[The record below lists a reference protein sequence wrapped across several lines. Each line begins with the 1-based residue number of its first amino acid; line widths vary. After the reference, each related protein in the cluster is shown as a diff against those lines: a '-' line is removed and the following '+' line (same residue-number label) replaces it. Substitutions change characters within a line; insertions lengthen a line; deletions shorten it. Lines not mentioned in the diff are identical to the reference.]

1 MKKIFL
7 ILLLFCINTSNVYSI
22 EPDVFIQS
30 TINRASQIL
39 SKNISKEEKI
49 NQLKSIA
56 KETVD
61 IKGVGFYSL
70 GSARKNLNDSQKIEY
85 LKLFEDYFLKSFSS
99 RLAEYTNPE
108 IEVNDKKFLNENYT
122 IVNSLLVGTSERPE
136 VKIDWRV
143 YTKDPENPLIR
154 DLIIE
159 GLSLARTQKEEFSSI
174 LNSNDGD
181 INALFK
187 TLEEV
192 GLQFSVTRERI
203 RQIEAKAL
211 RKLNHPSR
219 SKQLK
224 SFLES

>member
-1 MKKIFL
+1 MKKILL
-7 ILLLFCINTSNVYSI
+7 ILLLLSINSSNVYSI

-30 TINRASQIL
+30 TVNRASQIL

-85 LKLFEDYFLKSFSS
+85 SKLFEDYFLKSFSS

-108 IEVNDKKFLNENYT
+108 IDVLGKKVLSEKYT
-122 IVNSLLVGTSERPE
+122 IVNSLLKGTKERPE
-136 VKIDWRV
+136 IKIDWRI
-143 YTKDPENPLIR
+143 YTKDPKNPLIR

-159 GLSLARTQKEEFSSI
+159 GLSLARTQKEEFASI
-174 LNSNDGD
+174 LNSNDGN
-181 INALFK
+181 IKILFK
-187 TLEEV
+187 TLEE
-192 GLQFSVTRERI
+192 FS
-203 RQIEAKAL
+203 
-211 RKLNHPSR
+211 NN
-219 SKQLK
+219 
-224 SFLES
+224 

>member
-1 MKKIFL
+1 MKKILL
-7 ILLLFCINTSNVYSI
+7 ILLLLSINTSYVYSM
-22 EPDVFIQS
+22 EPDVFVQS
-30 TINRASQIL
+30 TVNRASQIL

-49 NQLKSIA
+49 NELKSIA

-70 GSARKNLNDSQKIEY
+70 GSKRKNLSDDQIIQY

-108 IEVNDKKFLNENYT
+108 IEVNNKKVLNKNYT

-143 YTKDPENPLIR
+143 YTKNPDNPLIR

-187 TLEEV
+187 TLKA
-192 GLQFSVTRERI
+192 FS
-203 RQIEAKAL
+203 Q
-211 RKLNHPSR
+211 N
-219 SKQLK
+219 
-224 SFLES
+224 